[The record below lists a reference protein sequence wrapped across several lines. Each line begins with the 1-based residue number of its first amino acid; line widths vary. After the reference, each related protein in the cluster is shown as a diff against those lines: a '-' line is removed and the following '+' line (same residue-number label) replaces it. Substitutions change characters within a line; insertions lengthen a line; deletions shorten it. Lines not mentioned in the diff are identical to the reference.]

1 MDPTAAPTCC
11 ECAAPE
17 DEAPKSYHWVAA
29 GHTFNSRWQG
39 IPTIECV
46 EDSNTEASD
55 GTDDFGGD
63 IAVSCCSEDG
73 SSGLRQFPDLGCQ
86 QAKTY
91 DEAQAICDGLDGDYR
106 LCTLTEMLDKA
117 TQGMGCSH
125 DGRYNWV
132 STECA
137 SFTLES
143 VDVDASS
150 AATIHDAAP
159 MEEVGATESAA
170 DTAEGVPDL
179 MIGLMIGAVTATVI
193 IIAVLK
199 VRGMRAAKGA
209 EMKTARDT
217 HVVAMS
223 GSEVSM
229 TTVAATE
236 SSA

>member
-1 MDPTAAPTCC
+1 M
-11 ECAAPE
+11 
-17 DEAPKSYHWVAA
+17 
-29 GHTFNSRWQG
+29 
-39 IPTIECV
+39 

-55 GTDDFGGD
+55 GTDDFGAE

-73 SSGLRQFPDLGCQ
+73 SSGERYFPDCER
-86 QAKTY
+86 AKTY
-91 DEAQAICDGLDGDYR
+91 DEAQALCDGLDGDYR
-106 LCTLTEMLDKA
+106 LCTLTEMLDKI
-117 TQGMGCSH
+117 TQGTGCQN

-159 MEEVGATESAA
+159 VEEVGGTESAA

-179 MIGLMIGAVTATVI
+179 MIGLMIGAVSAAVI
-193 IIAVLK
+193 IFAVLK
-199 VRGMRAAKGA
+199 VRGVRAAKGA
-209 EMKTARDT
+209 EIKTARDT
-217 HVVAMS
+217 HVAAMS
-223 GSEVSM
+223 GSEASM

-236 SSA
+236 PNV